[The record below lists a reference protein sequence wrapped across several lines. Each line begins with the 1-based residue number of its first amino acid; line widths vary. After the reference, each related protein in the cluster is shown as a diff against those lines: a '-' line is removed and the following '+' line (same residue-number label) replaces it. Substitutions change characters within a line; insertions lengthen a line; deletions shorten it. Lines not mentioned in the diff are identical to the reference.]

1 MHSRFSRL
9 ALSGLAIGAM
19 AVATSCGSDSS
30 TSAGS
35 GSGSGL
41 TVGFASP
48 VMAQEGQQDIS
59 KGFKSGAS
67 SLGWKA
73 KTYDANLSAD
83 TQVSNVQ
90 TMIDQHVGALSVW
103 ALDENAIAGSYAA
116 AQSADI
122 PVVGINSAG
131 TKGTS
136 SVWWEV
142 YSCKKGGI
150 LDQLAD
156 MFAEAKPNGKI
167 AVMGFPVKSIVGMT
181 DCFTAAAKRA
191 GLTVVSKQDNT
202 QNTSSAASSLAQDL
216 LSAHPDIDGFWS
228 FNDSTALGVSSAVIA
243 AGKKVY
249 TADNPNGIVVT
260 GSNGDSSAIAALRN
274 GTITASIDTDPYCT
288 GVAAVAAMQDA
299 IKGEASSKY
308 VVKNELI
315 TSATVKDFVAP
326 RDRTCTPTK
335 LPLVK

>member
-19 AVATSCGSDSS
+19 AVATACGTDGSESV
-30 TSAGS
+30 GS
-35 GSGSGL
+35 GSGGGK
-41 TVGFASP
+41 TVAFGSP

-59 KGFKSGAS
+59 KGFKSGAAG
-67 SLGWKA
+67 LGWKA

-90 TMIDQHVGALSVW
+90 TMIDQHVDALAAW
-103 ALDENAIAGSYAA
+103 ALDENAIAGAYAA
-116 AQSADI
+116 AKGAEI
-122 PVVGINSAG
+122 PVIGINSAG
-131 TKGTS
+131 TAGAST
-136 SVWWEV
+136 VWWEV
-142 YSCKKGGI
+142 YSCESGGI

-156 MFAEAKPNGKI
+156 LFATAKPHGKI

-191 GLTVVSKQDNT
+191 GLTIVSQQDNT
-202 QNTSSAASSLAQDL
+202 QNTSSGASALAQDL
-216 LSAHPDIDGFWS
+216 LSAHPDIAGFWS

-249 TADNPNGIVVT
+249 TPESPNGILVT
-260 GSNGDSSAIAALRN
+260 GSNGDTSAIAALKS
-274 GTITASIDTDPYCT
+274 GTLTASVDTDPYCT
-288 GVAAVAAMQDA
+288 GVAAVAAMQAA
-299 IKGEASSKY
+299 IKGEPATKY
-308 VVKNELI
+308 VVKNGLI

-326 RDRTCTPTK
+326 KDRTCTPAN